1 VLASDWIFYPLSCR
15 AHCPQSVFAWR
26 DISKSHVMSALIVF
40 DPPGLDKSTRFG
52 QRFEQMDVETFVA
65 QGPIERLNE
74 GVVPPGPFAVR
85 R

>member
-1 VLASDWIFYPLSCR
+1 
-15 AHCPQSVFAWR
+15 
-26 DISKSHVMSALIVF
+26 MSALIVF